1 MHCDGVPHRR
11 GPRHT
16 DVVPL
21 LEGIISVCHCFLP
34 PNPVAAWHAIQTKA
48 VTPSEGHDAE
58 LVQVLLAV
66 SFGIKA

>member
-1 MHCDGVPHRR
+1 M
-11 GPRHT
+11 
-16 DVVPL
+16 PL
-21 LEGIISVCHCFLP
+21 LEGLRSVCHCFLP